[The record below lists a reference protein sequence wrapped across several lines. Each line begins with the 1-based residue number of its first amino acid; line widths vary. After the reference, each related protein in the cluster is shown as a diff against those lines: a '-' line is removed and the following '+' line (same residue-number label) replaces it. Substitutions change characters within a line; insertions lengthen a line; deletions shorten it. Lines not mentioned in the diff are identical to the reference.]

1 MRSQTVPLCLFA
13 TASRC
18 PVRQYLGQGAVYVV
32 IRVTG
37 TILSPVKGIQCTL
50 SLQAEH
56 RRPIDGLRELKLVS
70 NQPSIPA
77 NGGETF
83 PSSYTASRVKAKGRF
98 LA

>member
-18 PVRQYLGQGAVYVV
+18 LVRQYLGKGAVYVA

-50 SLQAEH
+50 SSQAELTQTA
-56 RRPIDGLRELKLVS
+56 DGWVARTKARE
-70 NQPSIPA
+70 QPAFDS
-77 NGGETF
+77 GEW
-83 PSSYTASRVKAKGRF
+83 R
-98 LA
+98 